1 MAKKKK
7 KNIDEVQENT
17 STSVD
22 NTLVQNDND
31 VVVENI
37 EVQNVEVQVVE
48 LQSEE
53 NSNVVEAPE
62 EKQRMESSEEPSE
75 VPQEALIYDKQEIL
89 QSLEALIFASPKP
102 LSLQRIKRLL
112 QSMNYDT
119 QSVKEYLEE
128 LIEQYQDKGFQLVK
142 VAQAY
147 QFRTHPKQVD
157 VVQKIVEEKPTRL
170 SKSALEVLAIV
181 AYKQPVTRSDLDA
194 VRGIDSG
201 HLLRGLLEKNLI
213 KMTVG
218 LAFVG
223 LLLTS
228 LLWFATSTMYDPC
241 LETQEC
247 DTFQNVGYFSI
258 TDNEAVATLNDLK
271 IPDPFSPRG
280 LLDVQFINRGA
291 VWPGMASY
299 YTIIAERKELYGP
312 YVLKKTLFSTEYF
325 FESIFTMS
333 LLLSLISL
341 FVCLLIFLQRKLK
354 LGRLSR

>member
-1 MAKKKK
+1 MKYFSYFLFYLFLVISLGFAFQPGGSAFLSESVPCLILTIVL
-7 KNIDEVQENT
+7 NSVTVQ
-17 STSVD
+17 
-22 NTLVQNDND
+22 
-31 VVVENI
+31 
-37 EVQNVEVQVVE
+37 
-48 LQSEE
+48 
-53 NSNVVEAPE
+53 
-62 EKQRMESSEEPSE
+62 M
-75 VPQEALIYDKQEIL
+75 Y
-89 QSLEALIFASPKP
+89 SP
-102 LSLQRIKRLL
+102 LNR
-112 QSMNYDT
+112 
-119 QSVKEYLEE
+119 
-128 LIEQYQDKGFQLVK
+128 
-142 VAQAY
+142 
-147 QFRTHPKQVD
+147 
-157 VVQKIVEEKPTRL
+157 
-170 SKSALEVLAIV
+170 
-181 AYKQPVTRSDLDA
+181 
-194 VRGIDSG
+194 
-201 HLLRGLLEKNLI
+201 EKNLI

>member
-128 LIEQYQDKGFQLVK
+128 LIEQYQ
-142 VAQAY
+142 
-147 QFRTHPKQVD
+147 
-157 VVQKIVEEKPTRL
+157 E
-170 SKSALEVLAIV
+170 
-181 AYKQPVTRSDLDA
+181 
-194 VRGIDSG
+194 
-201 HLLRGLLEKNLI
+201 
-213 KMTVG
+213 
-218 LAFVG
+218 
-223 LLLTS
+223 
-228 LLWFATSTMYDPC
+228 
-241 LETQEC
+241 
-247 DTFQNVGYFSI
+247 
-258 TDNEAVATLNDLK
+258 
-271 IPDPFSPRG
+271 
-280 LLDVQFINRGA
+280 
-291 VWPGMASY
+291 
-299 YTIIAERKELYGP
+299 
-312 YVLKKTLFSTEYF
+312 
-325 FESIFTMS
+325 
-333 LLLSLISL
+333 
-341 FVCLLIFLQRKLK
+341 QRK
-354 LGRLSR
+354 